1 MFEEERPIRT
11 CLPWLSSFV
20 TTRNGLECRGFH
32 FHKRLP
38 PTSVESIRVLADT
51 FFLFLVLLLRPLPL
65 SLVPFLSPSLSLVAA
80 AMQPS
85 VPQGNVIQ
93 WKAKRNIVLLRLLD
107 SKEYGQSHR
116 GKRVQNAICYSKKY
130 DWRGRTLELESIR
143 REAKEKGRMKIRR
156 FHVWCAG

>member
-1 MFEEERPIRT
+1 MSRIPLSQATSAHLRGIDPRPRGY
-11 CLPWLSSFV
+11 LFPLSS
-20 TTRNGLECRGFH
+20 
-32 FHKRLP
+32 P
-38 PTSVESIRVLADT
+38 
-51 FFLFLVLLLRPLPL
+51 LFLRPLHL

-85 VPQGNVIQ
+85 VPPGNVIQ